1 MSLPPQSPPP
11 QSLPP
16 ARPSKLWD
24 VITTT
29 VLLVV
34 GLVVAAILTFF
45 AVFLVFASDPCGSST
60 PCDTGRMGVGFFV
73 ALLGPGAVTLV
84 AIVAAIVLLV
94 RRRIAFWVPLAGIVL
109 AIGVWIGG
117 AALVISGVPGATF

>member
-1 MSLPPQSPPP
+1 MDAPPP
-11 QSLPP
+11 V
-16 ARPSKLWD
+16 RPTKLWD

-45 AVFLVFASDPCGSST
+45 AFFLVFASDPCGSST
-60 PCDTGRMGVGFFV
+60 PCDTGRMGIGFFV

-84 AIVAAIVLLV
+84 AIVVAIVLLV
-94 RRRIAFWVPLAGIVL
+94 RRRIAFWAPLAGILL